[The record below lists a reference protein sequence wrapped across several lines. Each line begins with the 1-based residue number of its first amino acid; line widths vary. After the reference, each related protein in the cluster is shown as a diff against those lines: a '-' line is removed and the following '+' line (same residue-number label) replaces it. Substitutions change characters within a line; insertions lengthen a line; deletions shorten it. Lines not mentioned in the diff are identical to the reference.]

1 MYGNPNSS
9 FSNPYTD
16 FLSDARFVHF
26 GREGMLQELAQVI
39 SVPNPDHRDLHG
51 LSGMGKTS
59 LLRYLAGIPSTDG
72 RFIEHYREYLNGEYK
87 QHPERL
93 FFLYLSGWIDSIHPF
108 VLMARELNS
117 RLREYVAAATEK
129 PDIDGA
135 LLAPLTVGDDERAEA
150 FDILETTVRALSL
163 AGIRPVLLFDNFD
176 TELGFGKL
184 DVDEVGRLG
193 SVREYG
199 SLIFATERLLE
210 EVNPAA
216 KGSPLFKQLT
226 QMPFRNMHDDQAAQ
240 FLRAPLELAKVDLPA
255 ADIDHLIELAGG
267 FRYLLLLAGRAL
279 WDLRRHLGLHDKPAE
294 PLSESML
301 LYLDERLRQE
311 FWRPFEHSFQNLNA
325 HQQAVLIDLARRETI
340 SLDSLLKA
348 GNQSSRLSWLEQ
360 YGLIDVLP
368 DGRLRLF
375 SRLFQEFV
383 LGQAK
388 AQAAQATPSLAS
400 TDLTV
405 QQETLYNVFRNRP
418 DEVVT
423 FEELGRMLWGWPS
436 SRRAKDIQ
444 KGDLDKIRI
453 AVSKLRREL
462 EKSQTGESIVSLRSR
477 GYRFEPARG

>member
-1 MYGNPNSS
+1 MYGNPISKY
-9 FSNPYTD
+9 SNPYTD
-16 FLSDARFVHF
+16 FLSDGRFVHF
-26 GREGMLQELAQVI
+26 GREGILQEIAQVI

-59 LLRYLAGIPSTDG
+59 LLRYVAGNHFVND
-72 RFIEHYREYLNGEYK
+72 YRDFLSGEFY
-87 QHPERL
+87 ERPDKL

-108 VLMARELNS
+108 VLMVRALNS
-117 RLREYVAAATEK
+117 RWREYYEAAPEK
-129 PDIDGA
+129 PHVDAA
-135 LLAPLTVGDDERAEA
+135 LLAPVVIGNDEGGRA
-150 FDILETTVRALSL
+150 FDILETTIRRLSL

-184 DVDEVGRLG
+184 NVDEVGRLG
-193 SVREYG
+193 SVRDYG

-226 QMPFRNMHDDQAAQ
+226 QMPFRNMHDDQAEL
-240 FLRAPLELAKVDLPA
+240 FLRAPLELAQVALPP
-255 ADIDHLIELAGG
+255 ADITHLIELARG
-267 FRYLLLLAGRAL
+267 FPYLLVLGGRAL
-279 WDLRRHLGLHDKPAE
+279 WALRRRLGLHDKPDE
-294 PLSESML
+294 QLSEPML

-311 FWRPFEHSFQNLNA
+311 FWRPFEHSFQNLNPR
-325 HQQAVLIDLARRETI
+325 QQEVLIDLARRETI
-340 SLDSLLKA
+340 SLDSLREA
-348 GNQSSRLSWLEQ
+348 GKQSSRLLWLEQ

-375 SRLFQEFV
+375 STLFQQFV
-383 LGQAK
+383 LDQAV
-388 AQAAQATPSLAS
+388 APATDAGPALSSA
-400 TDLTV
+400 DLTV

-423 FEELGRMLWGWPS
+423 FEELGQELWGWPAN
-436 SRRAKDIQ
+436 RRAKDLQ

-462 EKSQTGESIVSLRSR
+462 AKSQTGENIVSLRSR

>member
-1 MYGNPNSS
+1 MYGNPISTY
-9 FSNPYTD
+9 SNPYTD
-16 FLSDARFVHF
+16 FLSDGRFVHF
-26 GREGMLQELAQVI
+26 GREGILQEIAQVI

-59 LLRYLAGIPSTDG
+59 LLRYVASSHFVAD
-72 RFIEHYREYLNGEYK
+72 YRDFLSGEF
-87 QHPERL
+87 HDRPEKL

-108 VLMARELNS
+108 VLMVRALHG
-117 RLREYVAAATEK
+117 RLQEYVASDPAG
-129 PDIDGA
+129 PNVDDA
-135 LLAPLTVGDDERAEA
+135 LLAPVNLGDDEGARA
-150 FDILETTVRALSL
+150 FDLLETTIRALWL

-184 DVDEVGRLG
+184 NVDEVGRLG

-226 QMPFRNMHDDQAAQ
+226 QMPFRNMHDDQAGQ
-240 FLRAPLELAKVDLPA
+240 FLRAPLELAQVDLPR

-267 FRYLLLLAGRAL
+267 FPYLLVLGGRAL
-279 WDLRRHLGLHDKPAE
+279 WELRRRLGLRDKPAE
-294 PLSESML
+294 PLSEPML

-311 FWRPFEHSFQNLNA
+311 FWRPFEHSFQNLNPR
-325 HQQAVLIDLARRETI
+325 QQEVLIDLARRETI
-340 SLDSLLKA
+340 SLESLHEA
-348 GNQSSRLSWLEQ
+348 GKQSSRLLWLEQ
-360 YGLIDVLP
+360 YGLIEVLA

-375 SRLFQEFV
+375 SPLFQEFV
-383 LGQAK
+383 LD
-388 AQAAQATPSLAS
+388 QAASAGPALAS
-400 TDLTV
+400 ADLTV

-423 FEELGRMLWGWPS
+423 FEELGRELWGWPPN
-436 SRRAKDIQ
+436 RRAKDLQ
-444 KGDLDKIRI
+444 KSDLDKIRI